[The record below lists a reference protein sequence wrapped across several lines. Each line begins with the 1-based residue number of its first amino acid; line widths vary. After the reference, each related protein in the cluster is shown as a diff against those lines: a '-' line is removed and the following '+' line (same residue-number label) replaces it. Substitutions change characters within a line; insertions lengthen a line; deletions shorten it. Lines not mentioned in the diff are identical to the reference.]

1 MKLLCFK
8 RLIPAAVADKA
19 ASENLNERENV
30 QVSSN
35 KRLYL
40 HIPLHSCIRL
50 RANTSAR
57 STFKWIHAWFA
68 VIKLSSSRIWR
79 KLITHA
85 RDLNS
90 TSLHISHTHTHTP
103 IYMYILYMYKYM
115 HVLTYRL
122 SSCVCVCACMRAV
135 VNLENV
141 LKWHVSKVSTI
152 YVHFKLNSKFI
163 AAISLSWRE

>member
-40 HIPLHSCIRL
+40 HIPLHSCIRM

-90 TSLHISHTHTHTP
+90 TSLHISHTHTHS
-103 IYMYILYMYKYM
+103 
-115 HVLTYRL
+115 H
-122 SSCVCVCACMRAV
+122 
-135 VNLENV
+135 
-141 LKWHVSKVSTI
+141 I
-152 YVHFKLNSKFI
+152 YVYIIYVQLYVYAYIQIKFLCMCLCLY
-163 AAISLSWRE
+163 ACRC